1 MAKRGRKPR
10 TPDPNAGPVAEFAA
24 RLWEL
29 KQRAG
34 DPSFETMS
42 TRLGAVACKSSLSA
56 AARGRELPSWETTW
70 EFVRCLAVG
79 VLERD
84 AEEVLVEWRAHW
96 ERARARVDGLG
107 EGGGGTAPV
116 LEAGAGALR
125 VPDPRAVGRAGPA
138 RTTLAPEAPPTR
150 WWPRWAPR
158 RTTWALRAGA
168 LLGIEITTTTFP
180 GAGVGGPCLETT
192 VANPLST
199 TRRLVPGDDSELRRD
214 VNYPDGTTVRR
225 GEEFVKIWELANTG
239 SVFWR
244 HRYLQRLGPDD
255 PQACHAPRR
264 VPIPPTAP
272 GETALVSVPMR
283 APQSLGHSLTEWKM
297 TDADGNFF
305 LPDGL
310 PVHVYVIV
318 VP

>member
-34 DPSFETMS
+34 DPSFEAMS
-42 TRLGAVACKSSLSA
+42 GRLGAVACKSSLSA

-84 AEEVLVEWRAHW
+84 AEEVLTEWRGRW
-96 ERARARVDGLG
+96 ERARARLDGLD
-107 EGGGGTAPV
+107 EEPACEPPV
-116 LEAGAGALR
+116 LGAAALR
-125 VPDPRAVGRAGPA
+125 VPDRRATGQAVPA
-138 RTTLAPEAPPTR
+138 RTAVPQEAPSPPTR
-150 WWPRWAPR
+150 WLPSWAPR

-180 GAGVGGPCLETT
+180 SAGAGAPGLEA
-192 VANPLST
+192 VVRDPLST

-214 VNYPDGTTVRR
+214 VNYPDGTTVHR
-225 GEEFVKIWELANTG
+225 GEDFVKIWELANTG

-255 PQACHAPRR
+255 PDSCQAPRR

-283 APQSLGHSLTEWKM
+283 APWSLGHSLTEWKM